1 MGASNI
7 TAARENSCHEAASLM
22 QAVVER
28 SNMQRAYARVVK
40 NKGVA
45 GVDAMSVTDLKGYL
59 KMHWPEIKE
68 QLLCGSYQPQAV
80 LRVEIPKENGGGMR
94 MLGIP
99 TVVDRLLQQAIHQVL
114 SPIFE
119 EQFSESSYG
128 FRPGRS
134 THQAILAAKQFMVE
148 GNRWV
153 VDMDLEKFFDRVN
166 HDILMARV
174 ARRVKDKLLLG
185 LIRRYLQA
193 GMMSEGTVSAR
204 MEGKPQGGPLSPL
217 LSNILLTDLD
227 RELEKRGHRFCRYA
241 DDCNVYVK
249 SARAGARVLDSMTRF
264 LASKLKLKVNVNVD
278 KSAVDR
284 PWRRKFLGYSV
295 THHKVPRLK
304 VAAQSVKRFKG
315 KLRDVVRR
323 GRGCNLQRLIEEMTP
338 VLRGWTN
345 YYRLVEVKNVF
356 EELDG
361 WIRRKLRVNIWRQ
374 WKHPG
379 TREKALKKRGL
390 APKQAWKSAWNGRGP
405 WWNAGAP
412 HMNQAFPK
420 SFFDAMGL
428 LSLLAQLRQL
438 QATT

>member
-7 TAARENSCHEAASLM
+7 TATRENACHEAASLM
-22 QAVVER
+22 RVVVER
-28 SNMQRAYARVVK
+28 SNMQRAYARVVR

-45 GVDAMSVTDLKGYL
+45 GVDDMTVVDLKDYL
-59 KMHWPEIKE
+59 KTHWPEIKE

-99 TVVDRLLQQAIHQVL
+99 TVVDRLVQQAIHQVL

-119 EQFSESSYG
+119 EQFSDSSYG

-134 THQAILAAKQFMVE
+134 THQAILAARQFMAE

-166 HDILMARV
+166 HDILMARI
-174 ARRVKDKLLLG
+174 ARTVKDKLLLG

-193 GMMSEGTVSAR
+193 GMMSGGVVSAR
-204 MEGKPQGGPLSPL
+204 TEGTPQGGPLSPL

-249 SARAGARVLDSMTRF
+249 SARAGNRVLDSMTQF
-264 LASKLKLKVNVNVD
+264 LAVRLKLKVNTE

-295 THHKVPRLK
+295 TLHKVPRLK
-304 VAAQSVKRFKG
+304 VAPQSVQRFKS
-315 KLRDVVRR
+315 KVRDAMRKGR
-323 GRGCNLQRLIEEMTP
+323 GRNLCRLVEEMTP
-338 VLRGWTN
+338 VLRGWVN
-345 YYRLVEVKNVF
+345 YYRLAEVKNTF
-356 EELDG
+356 EELDS
-361 WIRRKLRVNIWRQ
+361 WIRRKLRVIIWRQ
-374 WKHPG
+374 WKRPR
-379 TREKALKKRGL
+379 TRERALKMRGL
-390 APKQAWKSAWNGRGP
+390 PPEQAWKSAWNGRGP
-405 WWNAGAP
+405 WWNAGAR
-412 HMNQAFPK
+412 HMNLAFPK
-420 SFFDAMGL
+420 SFFDQVGL